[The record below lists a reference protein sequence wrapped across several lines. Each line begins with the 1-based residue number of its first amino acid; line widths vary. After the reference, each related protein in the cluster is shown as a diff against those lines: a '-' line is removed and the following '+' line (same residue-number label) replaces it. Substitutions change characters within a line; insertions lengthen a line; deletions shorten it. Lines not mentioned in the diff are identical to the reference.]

1 MVIVEPVGV
10 RVAHPLVRRVI
21 LSSIP
26 AGRREELAERVSAL
40 TADAPLDVRA
50 KHAMHA
56 GSSLE
61 ALSLLD
67 LLSARRAAHGD
78 LFGSVGALRHALDI
92 ARRELHRGELDDPL
106 SAVLVFARKLAEAL
120 IASEQWPDAQGVLRE
135 ALGMTPP
142 TSEHRPRLAAL
153 LAGIRDEPRVSL
165 SPAAPFATVSA
176 DRWRGNTV
184 SFALQVDTRATSG
197 PVGAHW

>member
-1 MVIVEPVGV
+1 
-10 RVAHPLVRRVI
+10 
-21 LSSIP
+21 
-26 AGRREELAERVSAL
+26 VSAL

-67 LLSARRAAHGD
+67 ALSTRRAAHGD
-78 LFGSVGALRHALDI
+78 LYGSVGALRHALDI
-92 ARRELHRGELDDPL
+92 ARREMHRGELDDPVA
-106 SAVLVFARKLAEAL
+106 AVLVFARKLAEAL
-120 IASEQWPDAQGVLRE
+120 IASEQWSDAQGVLRE

-153 LAGIRDEPRVSL
+153 LARVRDDERASL
-165 SPAAPFATVSA
+165 SPAPPL
-176 DRWRGNTV
+176 RYRMG
-184 SFALQVDTRATSG
+184 G
-197 PVGAHW
+197 